1 MKIVSGLLMILAVN
15 HVIACCW
22 YGLGKWPLGDS
33 IQGLCILGSH
43 VLFYFFLG
51 FSFQMFG
58 VWISGLIG
66 DPCGG
71 DPRGLPM
78 GANGG

>member
-33 IQGLCILGSH
+33 IQGGRTL
-43 VLFYFFLG
+43 
-51 FSFQMFG
+51 
-58 VWISGLIG
+58 
-66 DPCGG
+66 
-71 DPRGLPM
+71 
-78 GANGG
+78 